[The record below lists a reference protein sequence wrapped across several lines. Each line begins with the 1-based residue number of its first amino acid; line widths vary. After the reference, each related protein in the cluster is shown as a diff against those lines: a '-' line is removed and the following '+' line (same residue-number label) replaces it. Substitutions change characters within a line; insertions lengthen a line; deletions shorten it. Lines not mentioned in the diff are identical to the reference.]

1 MYFCGLA
8 IIYVFTFNPFYTA
21 YTFLYPLEATENV
34 MFFSEGIERDQWHEM
49 SEVSKFKL
57 IHNLRVE
64 SIAISEDGFVG

>member
-1 MYFCGLA
+1 
-8 IIYVFTFNPFYTA
+8 
-21 YTFLYPLEATENV
+21 